1 MARYSYTVLLVPEG
15 TGYVAHVP
23 ALPGCVTQG
32 DSVQDALAM
41 AEDAIR
47 GWLHGD
53 APQPERDGVHALAA
67 TVTVEVD
74 VVDGRVRSPG
84 VVEEPAAVGIRG

>member
-1 MARYSYTVLLVPEG
+1 MARYAYTVLLVPEG
-15 TGYVAHVP
+15 TGYVVHVP

-47 GWLHGD
+47 VWLHSE
-53 APQPERDGVHALAA
+53 APQSEHDGLQALTA

-74 VVDGRVRSPG
+74 VIDGTIRSPG
-84 VVEEPAAVGIRG
+84 VVEAPAVVGARG

>member
-1 MARYSYTVLLVPEG
+1 MARFSYTVLLVSEG
-15 TGYVAHVP
+15 TGYVAYVP

-32 DSVQDALAM
+32 DSVQNALAM

-53 APQPERDGVHALAA
+53 SPQPEQDGVHAMTAI
-67 TVTVEVD
+67 VTVDVD
-74 VVDGRVRSPG
+74 VVDGTVRSLG
-84 VVEEPAAVGIRG
+84 VVEAPVVVGTSG